1 MDSALKKTSSRINV
15 FLRTQDRVTSM
26 VIDRAAIILRAK
38 KPAVDWINQTAPIP
52 DIDPLSLPEVN
63 SDSQLYLV
71 PDDVDTEELATIWAY
86 TNADVLLQDFLSGWH
101 QDESLWPKTLDTDL
115 FKQWF
120 AVEYHSLIIDTVDAP
135 INKAD
140 F

>member
-1 MDSALKKTSSRINV
+1 
-15 FLRTQDRVTSM
+15 M